1 MGRVGDGSPGD
12 GGGAT
17 GYRGTVRAVGFVLD
31 VPVLGRDE
39 AAARVLAL
47 WDQGA
52 ALHELPDGR
61 WLLRLGAER
70 VVRAE
75 QAPGTPLV
83 AWDQA
88 LVEPGLR
95 PEPGDEG
102 HLVGSSG
109 GRRTSLTLSGLPVM
123 TPGAWLRVDGL
134 PIHRLPAL
142 DTPDPCPDVPIES
155 PLRSGPNL
163 RAKAGVGRRDAH
175 AERIAA
181 EVSDAEWTGPG
192 GTKTLPDPRSAPVAF
207 LAMVVQVGL
216 VALGAGGAIAAL
228 GALTGGRAPIA
239 VLGPILVG
247 AVLLWRRRTRGAYAA
262 TGQPA
267 GQARKSKTPAA
278 GRAGLGRSTPR
289 RRRLLR
295 RLRVPGRRLAALL
308 LRSPL
313 AHVWS
318 GRQERYL
325 LGLVRAFER
334 GRFEIALRN
343 AIALS
348 DSPDDAHSGPLALGL
363 PRPRTGELRPAARV
377 GPWGAR
383 MPTRPSMFEQL
394 RVLYGDAAERLE
406 RAGRIDE
413 AAFVLAD
420 LLDSPDAAVEV
431 YTRHDR
437 FRDAAELAENRA
449 LAPDLVVGLWW
460 RAGERDRAVTH
471 ARLYGAFATAI
482 ERLTPGDPET
492 ASALR
497 AAWVAACQAAGDHL
511 GAVEAAWPDP
521 ERRPT
526 VAADLTAGIA
536 QGGAIGA
543 RLLAF
548 LATEAPVEQARAAV
562 LAFLAADAERAMAAD
577 ESAAA
582 ERDVADGGMAA
593 DREAGVAATVGAVL
607 AAGAGPVAVLADRA
621 DLHTFTAALAEL
633 SAGDP
638 AWDRELATLAARA
651 LVRASG
657 RPARLVGFPTGS
669 GRRRFDALRARAD
682 PLVAADLRAPV
693 EPEPARRTGPI
704 AVGAGHFPGRLPVW
718 NAAALPDGTV
728 LVACGAAGT
737 RLLGRDGRERA
748 RWDVTAHRIVLADHG
763 STALLIGDRGVSC
776 DIHRLDSITRRVRHW
791 ATLSARE
798 FADSFDG
805 GHLVTLDRGI
815 ITVLDT
821 LTTGPRIVWREE
833 AAPAS
838 FLAVARTATS
848 CAALAQTEEGAE
860 RMANLAKWRWD
871 MPGWMLRERSV
882 LPDRMSRSLVTGTGR
897 VVPVTSESVLV
908 SGGAFVDIADSVVV
922 LYSGTDSES
931 TAKVSFPGAAS
942 DTIGFREHAGRVT
955 LWDRSGRV
963 VVLEGSMVRAVFRT

>member
-1 MGRVGDGSPGD
+1 M
-12 GGGAT
+12 
-17 GYRGTVRAVGFVLD
+17 RAAGFLLD
-31 VPVLGRDE
+31 VPVLGPDV

-47 WDQGA
+47 WDPGA
-52 ALHELPDGR
+52 GLHVLPDGR
-61 WLLRLGAER
+61 WLLRLGTER

-83 AWDQA
+83 AREQA
-88 LVEPGLR
+88 LTEPGLR
-95 PEPGDEG
+95 PDPGDEG
-102 HLVGSSG
+102 HVVASSG
-109 GRRTSLTLSGLPVM
+109 GRRLSLALSGLPVLA
-123 TPGAWLRVDGL
+123 PAAWLRVDGL

-142 DTPDPCPDVPIES
+142 DAPDPRPDVPIEP
-155 PLRSGPNL
+155 PLRTGPNQ
-163 RAKAGVGRRDAH
+163 RAKAGVGRRDAR
-175 AERIAA
+175 ADRIAA
-181 EVSDAEWTGPG
+181 EVWDVESTGPNT
-192 GTKTLPDPRSAPVAF
+192 TKALPDLRSAPVAF
-207 LAMVVQVGL
+207 LVAVALVGL
-216 VALGAGGAIAAL
+216 VALGAGGVIAGL
-228 GALTGGRAPIA
+228 GALSGGRAPIA
-239 VLGPILVG
+239 TLGPILVG

-262 TGQPA
+262 DGRTTGQTRKPKTPVAGPA
-267 GQARKSKTPAA
+267 GARRFA
-278 GRAGLGRSTPR
+278 PR
-289 RRRLLR
+289 RLAR

-308 LRSPL
+308 LRGPL
-313 AHVWS
+313 VQVWS

-325 LGLVRAFER
+325 HGMVRAFER

-348 DSPDDAHSGPLALGL
+348 DGPADAHSGPLALGL

-377 GPWGAR
+377 GPRGAR
-383 MPTRPSMFEQL
+383 MPTRTAMFERL
-394 RVLYGDAAERLE
+394 RVLYMDAAERLE
-406 RAGRIDE
+406 RTGRIDE

-437 FRDAAELAENRA
+437 FRDAAELAESRA

-482 ERLTPGDPET
+482 ERLMPGDPRT
-492 ASALR
+492 ASELR
-497 AAWVAACQAAGDHL
+497 AAWVRACQAAGDRL
-511 GAVEAAWPDP
+511 GAVEAAWPEP
-521 ERRPT
+521 ELRPA
-526 VAADLTAGIA
+526 VAGDLTAGIA

-548 LATEAPVEQARAAV
+548 LATEAPVRQARAAV
-562 LAFLAADAERAMAAD
+562 SAFLAADVERGAA
-577 ESAAA
+577 AGANVAA
-582 ERDVADGGMAA
+582 ERDAALGPVATARAA
-593 DREAGVAATVGAVL
+593 GAAATGAGVPTV
-607 AAGAGPVAVLADRA
+607 GAGPVSDRADHADRA
-621 DLHTFTAALAEL
+621 DLDIFAAALAEL
-633 SAGDP
+633 SAVDP

-651 LVRASG
+651 LARASG
-657 RPARLVGFPTGS
+657 RPARSVGFATGS

-682 PLVAADLRAPV
+682 PLAAADLRAPV
-693 EPEPARRTGPI
+693 EPGCARRPEPI
-704 AVGAGHFPGRLPVW
+704 AVSAGHFPGRVPVR

-763 STALLIGDRGVSC
+763 STALLIGNRGVSC
-776 DIHRLDSITRRVRHW
+776 DIHRLDVVTRRVRHW

-821 LTTGPRIVWREE
+821 LTTRPQVVWREE
-833 AAPAS
+833 AAPAP
-838 FLAVARTATS
+838 FLSVARTATS

-860 RMANLAKWRWD
+860 RMADLAKWRWD
-871 MPGWMLRERSV
+871 MPGWTLRDRSV
-882 LPDRMSRSLVTGTGR
+882 LPGGTPRSLITGTGR
-897 VVPVTSESVLV
+897 VVPVTFESVLV
-908 SGGAFVDIADSVVV
+908 SGDAFVDVADAVAV
-922 LYSGTDSES
+922 LHSGTDAES
-931 TAKVSFPGAAS
+931 TAKVSFPGAAP
-942 DTIGFREHAGRVT
+942 DTIGFRAHAGRIT
-955 LWDRSGRV
+955 LWDRSGRI